1 MTNKDIQH
9 LIDKYLA
16 GETSPAEELQLT
28 SELQHCDNI
37 SDEWQAVSI
46 MLGELTQGE
55 AEYDRIMASRKS
67 ASSRPSRIMA
77 SRKSA
82 SSRPSAAIIAL
93 RIISSVAA
101 VYLVGLFIWLQM
113 QPAPKAEMAY
123 SPKVEQSQPAPQPAY
138 CTEGTPREILMCYI
152 EHRKAQPD
160 TYKQLKQMN
169 YENQ

>member
-46 MLGELTQGE
+46 MLGELAQGE
-55 AEYDRIMASRKS
+55 AEYH
-67 ASSRPSRIMA
+67 RIMA

-82 SSRPSAAIIAL
+82 SSRPSAAVIAL

-123 SPKVEQSQPAPQPAY
+123 SPQVEQSQPAPQPAY
-138 CTEGTPREILMCYI
+138 CTEGTPREILMCYL
-152 EHRKAQPD
+152 ERRQAQPD